1 MKQISTLISI
11 ILIALCPLTM
21 AAQETN
27 AQEQVQETAQ
37 TQQRA
42 ITGTLIDKETKE
54 AIMQVTD

>member
-21 AAQETN
+21 AAQET
-27 AQEQVQETAQ
+27 EQVQETAQ
-37 TQQRA
+37 AQQRA

>member
-21 AAQETN
+21 AAQET
-27 AQEQVQETAQ
+27 EQVQETAQ

>member
-1 MKQISTLISI
+1 
-11 ILIALCPLTM
+11 M